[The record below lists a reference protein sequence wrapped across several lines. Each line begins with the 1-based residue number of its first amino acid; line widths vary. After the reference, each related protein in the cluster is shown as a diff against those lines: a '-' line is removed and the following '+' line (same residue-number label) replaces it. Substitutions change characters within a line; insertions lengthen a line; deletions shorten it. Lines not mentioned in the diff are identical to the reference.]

1 MKIEDLYST
10 SLNSSPTYDEKNTE
24 WIKIDTELNRK
35 EFYSFSF
42 YRFNVYYVGLLLLN
56 LLTTAW
62 MINSHINHKH
72 ETTSN
77 HTHTHIRQTEEH
89 LIPYVVASTKEID
102 SLKEV
107 DTARNIKTIVTS
119 TPQNSSKEQILIDL
133 KTEDKESIRT
143 IPIVDTIQNKID
155 SSSISTPIIKKETPT
170 LVDIKDTVIIH
181 KKDTIIQID
190 SIKVSNRKWKK
201 INKK

>member
-10 SLNSSPTYDEKNTE
+10 SLNSSPIYDEKNTE
-24 WIKIDTELNRK
+24 WIKIDTELKRK
-35 EFYSFSF
+35 EFYTFSF

-56 LLTTAW
+56 LFTTAW

-72 ETTSN
+72 DMTSN
-77 HTHTHIRQTEEH
+77 HSHTHIQQPEEYKTPD
-89 LIPYVVASTKEID
+89 LVTSTKEIN

-107 DTARNIKTIVTS
+107 DTAQNIQTTVTPTSQQSSRKKT
-119 TPQNSSKEQILIDL
+119 PIDL
-133 KTEDKESIRT
+133 NIEDLEPSAI
-143 IPIVDTIQNKID
+143 IIDTTQTKID
-155 SSSISTPIIKKETPT
+155 SSNISTPVIKKETPI
-170 LVDIKDTVIIH
+170 LEAIKDTVIIH